1 MLNINGMP
9 FDETNDGTIQLEA
22 EDNSTSITLDVIL
35 MSIQDQVIHYLTTNA
50 TNGNEIQ
57 LFYYYIITAIIV

>member
-1 MLNINGMP
+1 MP

-35 MSIQDQVIHYLTTNA
+35 MSIQDHVIHYLTTNA
-50 TNGNEIQ
+50 TNGNERYNH
-57 LFYYYIITAIIV
+57 FIITSLFTAMIL

>member
-1 MLNINGMP
+1 MP

-50 TNGNEIQ
+50 TNGNKRYNH
-57 LFYYYIITAIIV
+57 FIITSLFTAMIL